1 MTEQSFAEFEQ
12 LQKTQGTAAAVDHLL
27 DTLREAK
34 RYHPLFDAQLLKK
47 KHLLGLPLTRPTAFD
62 DVPPEHREEFEQAYI
77 AAARQTGE
85 LLLQDGL
92 IRDAWVYLRT
102 IREPEKIAAAIE
114 ALPVNENVDEEILE
128 IAFFQGVAPVKGL
141 QMLLRAHG
149 TCSTITAFD
158 QHSSQLPPDV
168 RQQCAAVLVREL
180 YNSLRETVQT
190 EVQRRQPML
199 PPDQT
204 LRELITGRDW
214 LFADENYHIDVSH
227 LNAVVRFSRSL
238 EMQALELPLAV
249 QLAFYGSQLSS
260 RYQYAGNPPFEEFY
274 PAHLHYFQV
283 LLDEDREAGLDY
295 FRQKLGDPKE
305 TSSQLTAVALIDLL
319 TRLNRQSEAAEIAS
333 RYLGEVGEEFG
344 LSVAELCSAAGRF
357 DLLREVARSKE
368 DLVAFAAAVIS
379 ESKVAPGSSP

>member
-1 MTEQSFAEFEQ
+1 MTEQFAEFEQ

-27 DTLREAK
+27 ATLREAK
-34 RYHPLFDAQLLKK
+34 RFHPLFDAQLLKK

-62 DVPPEHREEFEQAYI
+62 DVPAEHREEFEQAYI

-85 LLLQDGL
+85 LLLQEGM
-92 IRDAWVYLRT
+92 IRDAWIYLRT

-114 ALPVNENVDEEILE
+114 ALPVDGNVDEEILE

-158 QHSSQLPPDV
+158 QHSSQLPPDL
-168 RQQCAAVLVREL
+168 RQQCAAVLVREI
-180 YNSLRETVQT
+180 YHSLRETVQM

-199 PPDQT
+199 PPGQS
-204 LRELITGRDW
+204 LQELIAGRDW
-214 LFADENYHIDVSH
+214 LLADDNYHIDVSH
-227 LNAVVRFSRSL
+227 LNAVVRFARSL
-238 EMQALELPLAV
+238 EMQAPELRLAV
-249 QLAFYGSQLSS
+249 QLALYGSRLST
-260 RYQYAGNPPFEEFY
+260 RYQYAGNPPFEDFY
-274 PAHLHYFQV
+274 PAHLQYFHV

-305 TSSQLTAVALIDLL
+305 TSSQLAAVALVDLL
-319 TRLNRQSEAAEIAS
+319 TRLNRQGEAAEIAA

-344 LSVAELCSAAGRF
+344 LSVAELCAAAGRY
-357 DLLREVARSKE
+357 DLLREAARSRD
-368 DLVAFAAAVIS
+368 DLVGFAAAVIS
-379 ESKVAPGSSP
+379 QSKSLPDNAS